1 MNRNIHFLL
10 LLFCCIVSFVSCTDE
25 TPQKQTSGIA
35 YLYIKGNTLYD
46 SNYPPNA
53 ELDDKIVTLRILGFD
68 AMGMCVSNKR
78 YEAKKGDIIKH
89 EIRKGTY
96 NFVFLANEP
105 YPENTSPLNGISFY
119 SDLQSISYPASTVNS
134 SDEIP
139 MSQEIKDVEVLGNEG
154 KSKIGD
160 ITYDPLTLG
169 LSRLATRIDIVLESN
184 EDLTDDFKGI
194 TFEKIPAQV
203 PLLSGENTSVAR
215 DITRQFTVGQE
226 YFQQIAPTTEQTAK
240 GVVWVQQ
247 MTRFILPFSN
257 FTPTDEG
264 DKAVIFTVNLENQY
278 NPSAKLKIHTAGVD
292 GAEKDNYTLPR
303 DAALLVKASITLP
316 FELNISVSDW
326 GEKKGDWQVQD
337 RYLNVSQIE
346 ADITDFNGARIT
358 FSSNLTK
365 VHVLPEVYVGASGT
379 TTRLTDEIFNDL
391 PLKDGDTNSY
401 ENHIE
406 YRTSRFAYTYGK
418 NSKEGFGYMDI
429 LLDEYNQIG
438 EQTFRLI
445 LSAEDQYGGKLQRE
459 ITVHTTQHG
468 FRFGHMTWEYPYVGV
483 FSRDNET
490 GERII
495 TGQKGRIGST
505 NKLAEWSAWVEDGE
519 DQVIISTTPSFDPK
533 VGTDSPGDPEKYPV
547 VPNEYKYEGGTYI
560 SGRGRIYFRVGW
572 KTANS
577 SEPSGQDNLKKPRYA
592 TIYVSHEANENWRP
606 GDRIY
611 VRQGE
616 ADDYLMRPEDGIEQ
630 GPLASKARNMARK
643 VSNFNL
649 TANQFL
655 SESNKTNI
663 YYDLSVK
670 GAKFVKYPS
679 QAGSLFQWYSPVN
692 PRRAYNPAYPNS
704 TNLGSNWSNEEYPR
718 PIWDDGTGDEMT
730 WNMKANYELCPE
742 GYHLPSDGYTN
753 QVSYNGV
760 YPNFNLVEETG
771 NSNDP
776 YNIIYQSDHLG
787 NQTTPT
793 DHKEQIQYS
802 EWRQSMWVNPV
813 AGDIGEWTGPLDSYP
828 DRIVQRYNSSPSY
841 EEDVE
846 KEKNIKQRF
855 GHYADGYFDRRPI
868 RKQVDGTTSASRYSV
883 SSSTAQ
889 VAYTGVIIFN
899 PNNKASIF
907 LPAAGRRSPNQEL
920 GLLYYPGETGYYWTS
935 SASAPFQNTGTTNVW
950 SQEHNRWKP
959 GSISTPS
966 LHAASIRCV
975 RD

>member
-25 TPQKQTSGIA
+25 TPQKQTSGVA
-35 YLYIKGNTLYD
+35 HLYIKGGTLYD
-46 SNYPPNA
+46 SNYPSNA
-53 ELDDKIVTLRILGFD
+53 ELDDKIITLRILGFD

-96 NFVFLANEP
+96 DFVFLANEP

-169 LSRLATRIDIVLESN
+169 LSRLATRIDIQLESN
-184 EDLTDDFKGI
+184 EDLTADFKGV

-226 YFQQIAPTTEQTAK
+226 YFQQIAPTSEQTAK

-303 DAALLVKASITLP
+303 DAALLVKASVTLP
-316 FELNISVSDW
+316 FELNISVSNW
-326 GEKKGDWQVQD
+326 GEKEGDWQVQD

-365 VHVLPEVYVGASGT
+365 VHVLPDVYVGASGT
-379 TTRLTDEIFNDL
+379 ATRSTDEIFNDL

-406 YRTSRFAYTYGK
+406 YKTSRFLYTYGK

-429 LLDEYNQIG
+429 LLDEYNQVG
-438 EQTFRLI
+438 EETFRLI

-459 ITVHTTQHG
+459 ITVRTKQLGH
-468 FRFGHMTWEYPYVGV
+468 RFGHLAWEYPYVGV

-495 TGQKGRIGST
+495 SGQKERIGST
-505 NKLAEWSAWVEDGE
+505 SRLAKWEAWVEDGE

-560 SGRGRIYFRVGW
+560 TGRGRIYFRVGW
-572 KTANS
+572 KTANTS
-577 SEPSGQDNLKKPRYA
+577 DASGQGSLKKPRYA
-592 TIYVSHEANENWRP
+592 TIFVKHEQGNDGWEP

-616 ADDYLMRPEDGIEQ
+616 ADDYVMRPEDGIGQ
-630 GPLASKARNMARK
+630 GPLFEINQPRTQARK

-649 TANQFL
+649 TASQFL
-655 SESNKTNI
+655 SESNKI
-663 YYDLSVK
+663 SKYYDLSVK

-679 QAGSLFQWYSPVN
+679 QAGSMFQWYSPVY
-692 PRRAYNPAYPNS
+692 PRRAYNPAYPDKTS
-704 TNLGSNWSNEEYPR
+704 LESSDWSEEEYPR
-718 PIWDDGTGDEMT
+718 PIWDDGTGDEVT
-730 WNMKANYELCPE
+730 WNMKADFELCPE

-753 QVSYNGV
+753 QVSYNGL
-760 YPNFNLVEETG
+760 YPNFNRLD
-771 NSNDP
+771 NS
-776 YNIIYQSDHLG
+776 YAFMFQSDYLG

-793 DHKEQIQYS
+793 DYKAQIQYS
-802 EWRQSMWVNPV
+802 EWRQSMWANPV
-813 AGDIGEWTGPLDSYP
+813 AGDIGEWTGPIDLYP
-828 DRIVQRYNSSPSY
+828 DRIVQRYNSSPTY
-841 EEDVE
+841 NEDVDV
-846 KEKNIKQRF
+846 EKNIKQRY
-855 GHYADGYFDRRPI
+855 GLYADGYFDRRPI
-868 RKQVDGTTSASRYSV
+868 KQQVDGTTSASRYSV
-883 SSSTAQ
+883 ASSTAQ
-889 VAYTGVIIFN
+889 VAYPGVVIFN

-907 LPAAGRRSPNQEL
+907 LPSAGRRSPNHEM

-935 SASAPFQNTGTTNVW
+935 SASAPFQNTGNTNIW

>member
-10 LLFCCIVSFVSCTDE
+10 LLFGCIISFVSCTE
-25 TPQKQTSGIA
+25 EFEQKTTSGVA
-35 YLYIKGNTLYD
+35 HLYIQGNTLYH
-46 SNYPPNA
+46 SNYPENA
-53 ELDDKIVTLRILGFD
+53 ELDDKIVNLRILGFD
-68 AMGMCVSNKR
+68 AMGICVSNKR
-78 YEAKKGDIIKH
+78 YEAKKYDIIKH

-105 YPENTSPLNGISFY
+105 YPEATSPLNGIMTY
-119 SDLQSISYPASTVNS
+119 SELKSISYAASTVNS

-160 ITYDPLTLG
+160 VTHDPLILS
-169 LSRLATRIDIVLESN
+169 LSRLATRIDIQLESN
-184 EDLTDDFKGI
+184 EDLSTDFKGV
-194 TFEKIPAQV
+194 TFGKIPAEV
-203 PLLSGENTSVAR
+203 PLLSGDNSTVAR
-215 DITRQFTVGQE
+215 NVTRTFTVNE
-226 YFQQIAPTTEQTAK
+226 DYFQQLTPTAEQTAR

-257 FTPTDEG
+257 FTPTDEE
-264 DKAVIFTVNLENQY
+264 DKAVVFTVNLESLY
-278 NPSAKLKIHTAGVD
+278 NPAAKLKIHTAGID

-303 DAALLVKASITLP
+303 DAALLVQASVTLP
-316 FELNISVSDW
+316 FDLNITVSNW
-326 GEKKGDWQVQD
+326 GEKEGNWQVQD
-337 RYLNVSQIE
+337 RQLNVSQIE

-365 VHVLPEVYVGASGT
+365 VHVLPDVFIGTSGT
-379 TTRLTDEIFNDL
+379 ATRLTDETFNDL
-391 PLKDGDTNSY
+391 AIKEGDITED
-401 ENHIE
+401 ENVI
-406 YRTSRFAYTYGK
+406 YYKTSRFSYTYDK
-418 NSKEGFGYMDI
+418 NLKTGFGYMDI
-429 LLDEYNQIG
+429 LLDEYNQVG

-445 LSAEDQYGGKLQRE
+445 LSAEDRYGGKLQRE
-459 ITVHTTQHG
+459 IAVHTKQLG

-505 NKLAEWSAWVEDGE
+505 GRLAKWEAWVEDGE

-533 VGTDSPGDPEKYPV
+533 VGTDSPGDPEKFPV

-560 SGRGRIYFRVGW
+560 TGRGRIYFRVGW
-572 KTANS
+572 KTANN
-577 SEPSGQDNLKKPRYA
+577 SEASGQDNLKKPRYA
-592 TIYVSHEANENWRP
+592 TIFVKHEASEDWEP
-606 GDRIY
+606 GNRIY

-616 ADDYLMRPEDGIEQ
+616 ADDYVMRPEDAIGQ
-630 GPLASKARNMARK
+630 GPLASKNRNMARK

-655 SESNKTNI
+655 TESNKTNM

-679 QAGSLFQWYSPVN
+679 QAGSMFQWYSPVN

-704 TNLGSNWSNEEYPR
+704 TNLGNNWSNEEYPR
-718 PIWDDGTGDEMT
+718 PIWDNGTGDGVT
-730 WNMKANYELCPE
+730 WNMKAKFELCPE

-753 QVSYNGV
+753 QVSYNGL
-760 YPNFNLVEETG
+760 YPNFNRLNG
-771 NSNDP
+771 S
-776 YNIIYQSDHLG
+776 YAFMYQSDYQG

-802 EWRQSMWVNPV
+802 EWRQSMWANPV
-813 AGDIGEWTGPLDSYP
+813 AGDIGEWTGPLELYP
-828 DRIVQRYNSSPSY
+828 DRIVQRYNSSPAY
-841 EEDVE
+841 NEDVDT
-846 KEKNIKQRF
+846 EKNIKQRF

-889 VAYTGVIIFN
+889 AAYTGVLIFN

-907 LPAAGRRSPNQEL
+907 LPAAGRRSPDNDL

-935 SASAPFQNTGTTNVW
+935 SASAPFQNTGSTNVW
-950 SQEHNRWKP
+950 AQEHNRWKP
-959 GSISTPS
+959 GSISTTS

>member
-1 MNRNIHFLL
+1 MNKNIHFLL

-25 TPQKQTSGIA
+25 TPQKQTSGVA
-35 YLYIKGNTLYD
+35 HLYIKGGTLYD
-46 SNYPPNA
+46 SNYPSNA

-89 EIRKGTY
+89 EIQKGTY
-96 NFVFLANEP
+96 DFVFLANEP

-169 LSRLATRIDIVLESN
+169 LSRLATRIDIQLESN
-184 EDLTDDFKGI
+184 EDLTADFKGV

-278 NPSAKLKIHTAGVD
+278 SPSAKLKIHTAGVN

-379 TTRLTDEIFNDL
+379 TTRLTDETFNDL

-459 ITVHTTQHG
+459 ITVRTKQLG
-468 FRFGHMTWEYPYVGV
+468 FRFSHMSYDSPYVGA
-483 FSRDNET
+483 FFRDAET

-495 TGQKGRIGST
+495 TGQKARIGSSSE
-505 NKLAEWSAWVEDGE
+505 LAEWSAWVEDEE
-519 DQVIISTTPSFDPK
+519 DQVIISTTPSFDPN

-560 SGRGRIYFRVGW
+560 TGRGRVYFRVGW
-572 KTANS
+572 KTANN
-577 SEPSGQDNLKKPRYA
+577 SEASGQDNLKKPRYA
-592 TIYVSHEANENWRP
+592 TIHIQHQAPWGETA
-606 GDRIY
+606 DKIY

-616 ADDYLMRPEDGIEQ
+616 ADDYLMRPEDGITN
-630 GPLASKARNMARK
+630 GPLITKGRSRAKK

-649 TANQFL
+649 TAELFL
-655 SESNKTNI
+655 NENNKTNP
-663 YYDLSVK
+663 YSDLSKK

-679 QAGSLFQWYSPVN
+679 QAGALFQWASPTF
-692 PRRAYNPAYPNS
+692 PRRAYNPAYPS
-704 TNLGSNWSNEEYPR
+704 TTNLGTDWSEIEYPR
-718 PIWDDGTGDEMT
+718 PIWENVSGENMTGNIKEDF
-730 WNMKANYELCPE
+730 ELCPP
-742 GYHLPSDGYTN
+742 GYHLPSDGYTD

-760 YPNFNLVEETG
+760 YPNFNLVESVEQ
-771 NSNDP
+771 P
-776 YNIIYQSDHLG
+776 VIIYPCDYEG
-787 NQTTPT
+787 NAATPF
-793 DHKEQIQYS
+793 DHKAQIEYS
-802 EWRQSMWVNPV
+802 EWRQSMWLNPV
-813 AGDIGEWTGPLDSYP
+813 AGDIGSWTGPLRLYP
-828 DRIVQRYNSSPSY
+828 DRTVERYVTSPGYSGNVDD
-841 EEDVE
+841 E
-846 KEKNIKQRF
+846 NLKQRIGF
-855 GHYADGYFDRRPI
+855 YADGYFDRRPI
-868 RKQVDGTTSASRYSV
+868 RYQPDGNSPTTRYAV
-883 SSSTAQ
+883 SPETAQ
-889 VAYTGVIIFN
+889 AAYRGSLIFN
-899 PNNKASIF
+899 PNNKASVF
-907 LPAAGRRSPNQEL
+907 LPAAGRRSSNYEL
-920 GLLYYPGETGYYWTS
+920 GMLYYPGETGYYWTS
-935 SASAPFQNTGTTNVW
+935 SASAEFQNTENSNAWT
-950 SQEHNRWKP
+950 QEYNSWRP

-966 LHAASIRCV
+966 LNASSIRCV